1 MPQFIEHI
9 DAIAR
14 KPKRDVLYLE
24 FLKAQRASPLG
35 LPACGRRDL
44 RDGGNQAYDEEDQC
58 PQGVS
63 VMHASATGGTSL
75 RTVSCESP
83 GSGRSTRSPLV
94 AAAAPFESSR
104 RWVTSDQ
111 FPSGI
116 CHSW

>member
-63 VMHASATGGTSL
+63 VMHASATEEHPYAQFHAN
-75 RTVSCESP
+75 RRAP
-83 GSGRSTRSPLV
+83 GEVLAVP
-94 AAAAPFESSR
+94 
-104 RWVTSDQ
+104 
-111 FPSGI
+111 
-116 CHSW
+116 